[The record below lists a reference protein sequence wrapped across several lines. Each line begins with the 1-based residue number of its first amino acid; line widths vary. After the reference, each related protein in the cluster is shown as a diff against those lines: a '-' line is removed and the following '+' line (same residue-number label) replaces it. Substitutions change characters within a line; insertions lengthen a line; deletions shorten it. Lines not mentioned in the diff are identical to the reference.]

1 MLIFHQSN
9 ETTSPTEDIH
19 ETKNRKPKE
28 DDHGGGVTVKKE
40 VIQDGEEEEEEEEV
54 NVDDQVGQEEHEK
67 AETEE
72 QKLKME
78 VDSEITSCKE
88 SWLSPSIDN
97 IFRSDLRLINC

>member
-9 ETTSPTEDIH
+9 EATSPTEDTCEAKNH
-19 ETKNRKPKE
+19 ELKE
-28 DDHGGGVTVKKE
+28 NNHDGGVTVKRE

-67 AETEE
+67 AGKEE

-78 VDSEITSCKE
+78 VDNETTSCKE
-88 SWLSPSIDN
+88 S
-97 IFRSDLRLINC
+97 